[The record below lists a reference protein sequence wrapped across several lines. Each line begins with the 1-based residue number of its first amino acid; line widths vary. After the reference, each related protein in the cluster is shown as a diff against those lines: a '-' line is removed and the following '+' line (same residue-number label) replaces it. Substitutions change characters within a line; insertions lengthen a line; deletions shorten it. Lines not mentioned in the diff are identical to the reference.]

1 MLYIFFVKFDFIIY
15 ASFYFARGRGGGG
28 SKLLNFGLLSGKEIP
43 EKENAD
49 YELKCEANARAH

>member
-1 MLYIFFVKFDFIIY
+1 MQVFILL
-15 ASFYFARGRGGGG
+15 GEGGGGG
-28 SKLLNFGLLSGKEIP
+28 SKFLNFGLLSGKEIP